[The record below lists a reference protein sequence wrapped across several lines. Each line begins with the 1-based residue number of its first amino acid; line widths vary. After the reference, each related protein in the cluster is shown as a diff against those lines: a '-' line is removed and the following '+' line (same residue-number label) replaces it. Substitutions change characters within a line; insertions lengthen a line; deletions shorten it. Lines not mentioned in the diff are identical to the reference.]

1 MARGTIKRY
10 FKKNKTRN
18 NKKIRKQRR
27 MKKSNKIRK
36 RKQIKKSRKR
46 KAGLKYYQL
55 TKEQRNWLREQH
67 LFDDLMMRDT
77 VDEVTKHALANIAE
91 GKAQRRRGFYTT
103 YIKKPEN
110 NKEYLKKEKQFNRN
124 AKKATKRYNEAETA
138 RKESVKKAAIE
149 ELYMTIQN
157 AMNELNNNKS
167 DEDTTILAIQNAIKI
182 AQDKGVE
189 DDDDAMKY
197 AEKHLIHVYQKLEKF
212 NIEHDLKVRKARE
225 REEKENEW
233 RRANRSQG
241 KGLRKVKVDT
251 EDDID
256 SESDYPEFDDDRY
269 PDGGGDDNTPWYEGP
284 TY

>member
-27 MKKSNKIRK
+27 MKKSNKSRK
-36 RKQIKKSRKR
+36 HKQIKKSRKR

-55 TKEQRNWLREQH
+55 TKEQREWLKSKH
-67 LFDDLMMRDT
+67 LFNNLMMRDT
-77 VDEVTKHALANIAE
+77 VDEVTKHALANIAD

-103 YIKKPEN
+103 YIKKP
-110 NKEYLKKEKQFNRN
+110 KRN
-124 AKKATKRYNEAETA
+124 AEKDLIKFNLRTTEATDEYDRAETA
-138 RKESVKKAAIE
+138 RKESVKTAAIE
-149 ELYMTIQN
+149 ELTMRVDN
-157 AMNELNNNKS
+157 AMHRLNNKKS
-167 DEDTTILAIQNAIKI
+167 DELKTINAIQNAINN
-182 AQDKGVE
+182 AEDKGV
-189 DDDDAMKY
+189 DDDDVAMKK
-197 AEKHLIHVYQKLEKF
+197 AKQHLDGVYQKLEEWNKKR
-212 NIEHDLKVRKARE
+212 DLKVRKARE

-256 SESDYPEFDDDRY
+256 SESDYPDFDDDRD